1 MSWATDDVLDACTEA
16 AGLEYDPV
24 LGRQLFY
31 QSEREFPGSPDQAWL
46 ARLSMMG
53 KHFGLRI
60 TPSQWT
66 IREAIASA
74 RPDMPVVTFVPG
86 QNGELGTWITLVGR
100 KGKSARLATPERGGT
115 GPVLSEKQLAQRL
128 NLGDPKAVVSWVMV
142 LPLAP
147 CHPLRDPDA
156 DEMYAHGHGHGGGH
170 GQGHGHGHGHGQ
182 EISPVRR
189 LIGLLRIEAKR
200 DLWVI
205 VAYAVG
211 VGILS
216 LATPLAV
223 EAVVTTVALNLLLQ
237 QLIVLTLILLSCLG
251 LAAMLRALQTYMVE
265 IMQRRIFARVTADL
279 AYRLPRVRIDAYD
292 RNHGPELV
300 NRFFDVLTVQK
311 VAALLMLDGISVVL
325 GAGIGLIVLAF
336 YHPFL
341 LGFDLILLIAM
352 TGMIFLLGRGAIRT
366 SIQESVAKYE
376 VAGGLEEIARTPL
389 TFKVDGGADFA
400 MDRADAATRRY
411 LSARRRHFAIVMRQV
426 IFALSLQAIAS
437 SALLGLGGYLVIQQQ
452 LTLGQLVAAELIIAT
467 VLLSFSK
474 LGKHLEAW
482 YDLMAAMDKLGV
494 LVDLPLERHDGE
506 PQREISEQGAHLV
519 LRHLSYA
526 YEGHHSVLHN
536 MDLEVKPGERL
547 AILGPSGSGKSTLLD
562 LIYGLRAPTHGAI
575 ELDGTNTRDLRLES
589 LRAEVAMV
597 KGLEIIEDTVLENV
611 RVGRLWLSLSDVRRA
626 LDAVRLLEE
635 VMDLPDGLHT
645 ILSSNGAP
653 LSLGQSR
660 RVMLARA
667 IAGDPRLLV
676 IDEGLDSIDLDA
688 RRKVVETLFDRSA
701 PWTLLIVSHGQEV
714 VTNCDRAVILA
725 DGHIEHTLEMA
736 GGQRRDLEDWL
747 KETQL
752 CRLS

>member
-1 MSWATDDVLDACTEA
+1 MISETELTSRLGLD
-16 AGLEYDPV
+16 
-24 LGRQLFY
+24 
-31 QSEREFPGSPDQAWL
+31 S
-46 ARLSMMG
+46 
-53 KHFGLRI
+53 
-60 TPSQWT
+60 
-66 IREAIASA
+66 
-74 RPDMPVVTFVPG
+74 
-86 QNGELGTWITLVGR
+86 
-100 KGKSARLATPERGGT
+100 
-115 GPVLSEKQLAQRL
+115 
-128 NLGDPKAVVSWVMV
+128 PKAPVHWVMV

-147 CHPLRDPDA
+147 CHALRDPDA
-156 DEMYAHGHGHGGGH
+156 DEMYQHGPGHGGH
-170 GQGHGHGHGHGQ
+170 AGQGHGHGHGDHGV
-182 EISPVRR
+182 SPLRR
-189 LIGLLRIEAKR
+189 LLGLMQFEAKG
-200 DLWVI
+200 DLWMI

-223 EAVVTTVALNLLLQ
+223 EAVVTTVALNQLLH
-237 QLIVLTLILLSCLG
+237 QLIVLTLILFACLA

-265 IMQRRIFARVTADL
+265 VMQRRIFARVTSDL
-279 AYRLPRVRIDAYD
+279 AYRLPRIRIDAYD

-341 LGFDLILLIAM
+341 LGFDLVLLMAM
-352 TGMIFLLGRGAIRT
+352 TGMVFALGRGAIRT

-376 VAGGLEEIARTPL
+376 VAGGLEEIARAPL
-389 TFKVDGGADFA
+389 AFKVDGGADFA

-411 LSARRRHFAIVMRQV
+411 LSARRRHFVIVMRQV
-426 IFALSLQAIAS
+426 IFALGLQAIAS

-506 PQREISEQGAHLV
+506 PQREVPEAGAELV
-519 LRHLSYA
+519 LRNVSYS
-526 YEGHHSVLHN
+526 YEEHRSVLNHMN
-536 MDLEVKPGERL
+536 LEVKAGERL
-547 AILGPSGSGKSTLLD
+547 AIIGPSGSGKSTLLD
-562 LIYGLRAPTHGAI
+562 LIYGLRAPTHGSI

-597 KGLEIIEDTVLENV
+597 KGLEIIEDTILENV

-626 LDAVRLLEE
+626 LDLVRLLDE
-635 VMDLPDGLHT
+635 VTDLPDGLHT

-688 RRKVVETLFDRSA
+688 RKKVVETLFDRAA

-714 VTNCDRAVILA
+714 VSNCDRAVILS
-725 DGHIEHTLEMA
+725 DGHVEHTLEMA

-752 CRLS
+752 CRLN